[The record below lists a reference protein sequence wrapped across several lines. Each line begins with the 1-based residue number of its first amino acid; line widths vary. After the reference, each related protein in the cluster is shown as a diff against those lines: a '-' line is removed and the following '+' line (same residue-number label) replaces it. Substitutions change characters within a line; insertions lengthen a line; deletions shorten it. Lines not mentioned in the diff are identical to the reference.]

1 MAAIGRTEDSLG
13 EERLPTVH
21 RTIRLPAELWRAV
34 KRRSKQDK
42 KALRRLVD
50 ETLDAELL
58 PLVDALRDVG
68 LRPGTGPSKLVRMPL
83 DDNIVGRLNHASRE
97 TGLPAVLLLRICLR
111 RFLSTK
117 E

>member
-1 MAAIGRTEDSLG
+1 MAVNGRTKDGLG

-21 RTIRLPAELWRAV
+21 RTIRLPAELWKAA
-34 KRRSKQDK
+34 KQRSTQEKET
-42 KALRRLVD
+42 LRRLVD
-50 ETLDAELL
+50 RALDVELP

-83 DDNIVGRLNHASRE
+83 DDNVVGRLNHASRE

-111 RFLSTK
+111 RFLAEK
-117 E
+117 G